1 MVGRDIEQRGAVRAA
16 GGPEQLAVADLG
28 DHCGVGV
35 ELWQLGEQAL
45 ADVAAD
51 QRRASV
57 RPQNFAHQRCGRGF
71 AGAAG
76 DADHGGGA
84 AVEEDAHRPVDGH
97 AAPCGG
103 AKQRQIAGDALA
115 GDDGVETV
123 DKAEVVLSASAR
135 RDPQLGEFGLDR
147 DGGTLIDDVHLA
159 NVFLLEE
166 LRGVAA
172 LDAEAQHGDAA
183 SGEAGR
189 RRRGDGQGHE
199 GTCNARATPR
209 MPPAMPSSQKR
220 VTICGSDQPPSSR
233 WLWNGA
239 MRKTRRPPLH
249 L

>member
-1 MVGRDIEQRGAVRAA
+1 MVGRDVEQRGAVRAA
-16 GGPEQLAVADLG
+16 GGPEQLRVADFG
-28 DHCGVGV
+28 DDGGVGV
-35 ELWQLGEQAL
+35 ELRQLREQTL
-45 ADVAAD
+45 ADIAAD
-51 QRRASV
+51 QRLAPV

-84 AVEEDAHRPVDGH
+84 AVEEDAHRPVNGH
-97 AAPCGG
+97 PALCGG
-103 AKQRQIAGDALA
+103 AEQRQLAGDALA
-115 GDDGVETV
+115 GDDRIETV
-123 DKAEVVLSASAR
+123 DKAEVILGGGAR
-135 RDPQLGEFGLDR
+135 RDLQLGEFNLDR
-147 DGGTLIDDVHLA
+147 RSGALIDDVQPV
-159 NVFLLEE
+159 NVLLLEE

-172 LDAEAQHGDAA
+172 LDAEAQHGGTA

-189 RRRGDGQGHE
+189 RGRGDGQGHE